1 MLMLMMMMMMMPVVR
16 FAERALKG
24 KGAFADVDNNLGR
37 PTDRQWLD
45 WVDDRLVG

>member
-1 MLMLMMMMMMMPVVR
+1 MLMMMMMLVVR
-16 FAERALKG
+16 FSERALKG

-45 WVDDRLVG
+45 